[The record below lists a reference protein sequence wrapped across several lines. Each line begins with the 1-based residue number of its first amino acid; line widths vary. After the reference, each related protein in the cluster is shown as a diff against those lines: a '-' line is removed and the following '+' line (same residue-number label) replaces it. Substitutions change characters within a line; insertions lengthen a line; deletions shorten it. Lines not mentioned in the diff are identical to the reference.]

1 MAIAM
6 GRETD
11 SRALARNLV
20 VPARR
25 AVAAGVRSAAW
36 LSLERG
42 ERVGDEPDIS
52 ERGATDVHLRSAG
65 HRRAGVFSD
74 FAPEC
79 ASTLE
84 GMPASAL
91 SLGAWLDALRGE
103 VPLNALAQAT
113 GFSRHQLG
121 RWSRG
126 VARTTLPEFLLL
138 VQVCSGRLDQLLSN
152 LLPPPQNRGST
163 S

>member
-1 MAIAM
+1 
-6 GRETD
+6 
-11 SRALARNLV
+11 
-20 VPARR
+20 
-25 AVAAGVRSAAW
+25 
-36 LSLERG
+36 
-42 ERVGDEPDIS
+42 
-52 ERGATDVHLRSAG
+52 
-65 HRRAGVFSD
+65 
-74 FAPEC
+74 
-79 ASTLE
+79 
-84 GMPASAL
+84 MPASAL

-152 LLPPPQNRGST
+152 LLPPPTGPRLDELRERRHTLWRRLREKKNRGPALRS
-163 S
+163 